1 MRPSGRFIVSTSAL
15 RRRLCDR
22 HRRCDAADREICASR
37 NEKGGPQAAFFKMFD
52 ARLETANSTC
62 VRTIRPSCRR
72 TRRRRPLSRRLR
84 RPKPSPLHR
93 DTGAM
98 LIVTGAT
105 VTIAPRIGSRS
116 RSTGRIPT
124 TTESTGAGYPGRSA
138 SDPTP
143 DLDFSS
149 GVICEERKQ
158 RSNPVRRCFG
168 ASGLVRGAC
177 HRATL
182 CADPSARNDGV
193 FVITGWSEGP
203 DPESFP
209 AHLWIPGSLVSLAP
223 RNDGG
228 QTLTS
233 RSASAW

>member
-52 ARLETANSTC
+52 ARFETANSTC

-72 TRRRRPLSRRLR
+72 RRRRRPLSRRLR

-116 RSTGRIPT
+116 RSTGRIST
-124 TTESTGAGYPGRSA
+124 TTESTGAGYPGHSA

-143 DLDFSS
+143 DLDFLS
-149 GVICEERKQ
+149 GVIAMTECSSLPDGPKDQTRNLSQLISGFRVRSFHSRPGMMEVKLSRRDRRRHGEKCAGDVPEQLPVGGER
-158 RSNPVRRCFG
+158 
-168 ASGLVRGAC
+168 
-177 HRATL
+177 
-182 CADPSARNDGV
+182 D
-193 FVITGWSEGP
+193 
-203 DPESFP
+203 
-209 AHLWIPGSLVSLAP
+209 
-223 RNDGG
+223 
-228 QTLTS
+228 
-233 RSASAW
+233 